1 MSYLDIALK
10 AIEDLKT
17 EPTERQKNLNTS
29 INAIADKTVADI
41 INIGRWKSSRE
52 TIRRE
57 GEANKIQH
65 EIISGKGKL
74 IDFREAV
81 KRWKQEGI
89 K

>member
-1 MSYLDIALK
+1 MTKYKNIYNEVSGTNLEAEIDKIA
-10 AIEDLKT
+10 KT
-17 EPTERQKNLNTS
+17 
-29 INAIADKTVADI
+29 TVADI
-41 INIGRWKSSRE
+41 INIGRWKLSSE
-52 TIRRE
+52 TIRLE

-74 IDFREAV
+74 IDYREAL